1 MNRQPL
7 PDVIAFLACWAVV
20 VVAGLATATLA
31 TQVVL
36 GFLGWL
42 AS

>member
-1 MNRQPL
+1 MNRRPL
-7 PDVIAFLACWAVV
+7 PDLTMFLACWAVL
-20 VVAGLATATLA
+20 VVAGFTASMLA

-36 GFLGWL
+36 DFLGWL